1 MVRSLSSSDAYD
13 GECSSSV
20 NGVVDGTVVPVAVIL
35 LAVCLLVAAEA
46 EEAMIRRGAKAN
58 ANEADRILSIQQ
70 LLVENDM
77 IQYSIQIVLEV
88 DIMV

>member
-1 MVRSLSSSDAYD
+1 MPNAPDVLGSNAILIFD
-13 GECSSSV
+13 GSY
-20 NGVVDGTVVPVAVIL
+20 TQ
-35 LAVCLLVAAEA
+35 LVAAEA

-70 LLVENDM
+70 LLVENDR